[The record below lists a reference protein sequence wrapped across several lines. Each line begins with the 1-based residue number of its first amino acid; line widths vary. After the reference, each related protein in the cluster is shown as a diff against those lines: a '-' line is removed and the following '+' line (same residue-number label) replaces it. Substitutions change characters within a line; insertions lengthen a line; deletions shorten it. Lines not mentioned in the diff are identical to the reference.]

1 MRQLGIALCILV
13 FLTPHATKAKDKKN
27 VPLAPLPAV
36 VVNAKKIYL
45 SNGGGSSMAYDVFY
59 IVMKEWGKYEIV
71 GSPEGADLIVE
82 LAYRVERDGSRVGS
96 STDTTNTTHINS
108 AEKVDPQVVLTI
120 YDAKSKTLL
129 WSESERP
136 RSARRKKNR
145 DKETVNSTQR
155 LVAELKRRVNVPQ

>member
-1 MRQLGIALCILV
+1 MHRLGIALCLCV
-13 FLTPHATKAKDKKN
+13 FLTPHATKAMDKKN
-27 VPLAPLPAV
+27 VPGAPLPAE

-45 SNGGGSSMAYDVFY
+45 SNGGGSNLAYDVFY